1 MNKRI
6 LILAMTVFTLVV
18 MTLPM
23 IPTAQACRCRRPTEV
38 YDDLFVWGGTVPDG
52 PADVWSLWGN
62 KQCGRFTAHSSF
74 VQILW
79 DRNPDLPTPPKYNG
93 ILEGEGEYIVCYT
106 INKDTG
112 KGIATLKTKVTIDDD
127 VYGAGTFEGY
137 ILWVGDLILNP
148 DNTVRLPNLNMGEM
162 GSWAWYTYWRGT
174 LAYAG
179 WTITQNF
186 DETWNTPGGNYEG
199 YLTIR

>member
-23 IPTAQACRCRRPTEV
+23 IPAAQACRCRRPTEV
-38 YDDLFVWGGTVPDG
+38 YDDLFVWGDSVPDS
-52 PADVWSLWGN
+52 PADVWPLWGN
-62 KQCGRFTAHSSF
+62 KQCGRYTAHSSF

-79 DRNPDLPTPPKYNG
+79 DRDLSLPTTPKYHG
-93 ILEGEGEYIVCYT
+93 ILNGVGEYIFSYT
-106 INKDTG
+106 FNRDTG
-112 KGIATLKTKVTIDDD
+112 KGIATIKTKVTIGAFTPETEDD
-127 VYGAGTFEGY
+127 GTFEGY
-137 ILWVGDLILNP
+137 KIWVGDLTLLEDGTVVLN
-148 DNTVRLPNLNMGEM
+148 DAGHWN
-162 GSWAWYTYWRGT
+162 WYTYWRGT
-174 LAYAG
+174 KAYAG

-186 DETWNTPGGNYEG
+186 DETWMTPGGNYEG